1 MAAVDRAWADGLAET
16 SSEGPRDRLHA
27 AVTSAT
33 AKVKVSGRAR
43 LRSEMWV
50 TDPHERTSA
59 PFDPYDVPICSSWE
73 GRATIPRILAPMGA
87 AEDLFDLTD
96 PDVSVREC
104 AQCHEPVAGR
114 ISPDGTVNVTCGYC
128 GREDAVAALVRP
140 SGEGSGESAYR
151 GKDRGAS
158 GRKLPLTL
166 DLSKPP
172 PGMTGREKRD
182 ALRKAWVEAKTSP
195 VPDDDEARATHE
207 YRLVWLAGS
216 LSSAALREKELVRAR
231 SVLEAALEKVEIPQY
246 RAMLLARLARLAAQ
260 SKAVPLAQA
269 WLARVPPKM
278 RAPEVVTDVRVAEAF
293 VAREEEGPRG
303 VLDVIGHGDAAS
315 AFSGP
320 LRLLAVALR
329 TDAHEKLGEHQEALA
344 TWTSGAKAGSLM
356 LGSYAALYGLAP
368 ETRKRAFRRGYVAL
382 VVLVAVLWA
391 VVSLLRTTIAGEPM
405 TLAPFVVV
413 GVALV
418 VALGMKATRR

>member
-1 MAAVDRAWADGLAET
+1 
-16 SSEGPRDRLHA
+16 
-27 AVTSAT
+27 
-33 AKVKVSGRAR
+33 
-43 LRSEMWV
+43 
-50 TDPHERTSA
+50 
-59 PFDPYDVPICSSWE
+59 
-73 GRATIPRILAPMGA
+73 
-87 AEDLFDLTD
+87 
-96 PDVSVREC
+96 
-104 AQCHEPVAGR
+104 
-114 ISPDGTVNVTCGYC
+114 
-128 GREDAVAALVRP
+128 
-140 SGEGSGESAYR
+140 
-151 GKDRGAS
+151 
-158 GRKLPLTL
+158 
-166 DLSKPP
+166 
-172 PGMTGREKRD
+172 MTGREKRD

-195 VPDDDEARATHE
+195 VPDDDEARATRE
-207 YRLVWLAGS
+207 YRLVWVASS
-216 LSSAALREKELVRAR
+216 LSGLALREKELVRAR
-231 SVLEAALEKVEIPQY
+231 SVLEAALEKVEIPPY

-269 WLARVPPKM
+269 WLGRVPPKM

-329 TDAHEKLGEHQEALA
+329 TDAHEKLGEHKEALA

-391 VVSLLRTTIAGEPM
+391 VVSLLRTTSAGEPM